1 MTQGLVQD
9 LQARVDVV
17 FRLPGQ
23 PNLVIECVVDTGF
36 AGALTLS
43 PEAVDA
49 LGLPF
54 FQEIEANLAND
65 ADVRTAVHIATIVW
79 QGQEI
84 EVAVLAM
91 GRRPLL
97 GTALRDGN
105 HIGADFTDEGEVAVE
120 KLTFITKQ
128 EVAQTVRERL
138 ANVKPGGVTLHVADT
153 DIRKIGNWWYV
164 PVRPSRWPKRLSD
177 FYKAL
182 AEVEEDIQEREHLS
196 ILLATGLP
204 LEDDEE
210 ADVAAA

>member
-1 MTQGLVQD
+1 MTQVLVQD
-9 LQARVDVV
+9 LQARVEVV

-54 FQEIEANLAND
+54 FQEIEANLANN
-65 ADVRTAVHIATIVW
+65 ADVRTAVHIATITW
-79 QGQEI
+79 QEREL

-97 GTALRDGN
+97 GTALLDGN
-105 HIGADFTDEGEVAVE
+105 HVGADFMDDGKVAVE
-120 KLTFITKQ
+120 KLNFLTKQ
-128 EVAQTVRERL
+128 QVAQKVREHL
-138 ANVKPGGVTLHVADT
+138 MGVTPGGVTLHVVDE
-153 DIRKIGNWWYV
+153 DVYKVDEWWRV
-164 PVRPSRWPKRLSD
+164 PVRPSRWPKRMSD
-177 FYKAL
+177 FYEDL
-182 AEVEEDIQEREHLS
+182 AIVEDDIQEREHLN

-204 LEDDEE
+204 LEEE
-210 ADVAAA
+210 PDTVAA

>member
-1 MTQGLVQD
+1 M
-9 LQARVDVV
+9 R
-17 FRLPGQ
+17 R
-23 PNLVIECVVDTGF
+23 IDTGF

-79 QGQEI
+79 QGREL

-97 GTALRDGN
+97 GTALLDGN
-105 HIGADFTDEGEVAVE
+105 HIGADFTDDGEVAVE
-120 KLTFITKQ
+120 KLNFLTKQ
-128 EVAQTVRERL
+128 EVAQKVRERL
-138 ANVKPGGVTLHVADT
+138 ANITPGDVTLHVVDADV
-153 DIRKIGNWWYV
+153 RKIDTWWHV
-164 PVRPSRWPKRLSD
+164 PVRPNRWPKRMFEL
-177 FYKAL
+177 YEVL
-182 AEVEEDIQEREHLS
+182 AEVEDDMQEREHLN

-204 LEDDEE
+204 LEEDEE
-210 ADVAAA
+210 ADAVAA

>member
-1 MTQGLVQD
+1 MTQGLVRD

-43 PEAVDA
+43 PGTVDA

-65 ADVRTAVHIATIVW
+65 ADVRTAVHIATIIW
-79 QGQEI
+79 QGREL

-97 GTALRDGN
+97 GTALLDGN
-105 HIGADFTDEGEVAVE
+105 HIGADFTDNGEVVVE
-120 KLTFITKQ
+120 KLNRLTKQ
-128 EVAQTVRERL
+128 EVAQQVQERL
-138 ANVKPGGVTLHVADT
+138 TNITPGGVTLHVQESDV
-153 DIRKIGNWWYV
+153 RKIDNWWYV
-164 PVRPSRWPKRLSD
+164 PVRPSRWPKRMSD
-177 FYKAL
+177 FYEDL
-182 AEVEEDIQEREHLS
+182 AIVEDDLQEQEHLN
-196 ILLATGLP
+196 ILLATGVP
-204 LEDDEE
+204 LEEE
-210 ADVAAA
+210 PDAALV

>member
-9 LQARVDVV
+9 LQARVNVV

-79 QGQEI
+79 QNREI

-97 GTALRDGN
+97 GTALLDGN
-105 HIGADFTDEGEVAVE
+105 HFGADFMDDGKVAVE
-120 KLTFITKQ
+120 ELNRLTQQ
-128 EVAQTVRERL
+128 EVAQKVRERL
-138 ANVKPGGVTLHVADT
+138 AGVVPGGVTLYVVDT
-153 DIRKIGNWWYV
+153 DVRKIDSWWYV
-164 PVRPSRWPKRLSD
+164 PVRPSRWPKRMFEL
-177 FYKAL
+177 YEVL
-182 AEVEEDIQEREHLS
+182 AEVEDNLQEREHLN

-204 LEDDEE
+204 LEEE
-210 ADVAAA
+210 PEDVVA

>member
-1 MTQGLVQD
+1 MTHGLVQD
-9 LQARVDVV
+9 LQARMDVV

-54 FQEIEANLAND
+54 FQKIEANLAND

-79 QGQEI
+79 QGREL

-97 GTALRDGN
+97 GTALLDGN
-105 HIGADFTDEGEVAVE
+105 HLSADFIDDGEVLIE
-120 KLTFITKQ
+120 EIDRLTKQ
-128 EVAQTVRERL
+128 E
-138 ANVKPGGVTLHVADT
+138 
-153 DIRKIGNWWYV
+153 
-164 PVRPSRWPKRLSD
+164 
-177 FYKAL
+177 
-182 AEVEEDIQEREHLS
+182 
-196 ILLATGLP
+196 
-204 LEDDEE
+204 
-210 ADVAAA
+210 AAFA

>member
-1 MTQGLVQD
+1 MQGLVQD
-9 LQARVDVV
+9 LQARVEVV

-23 PNLVIECVVDTGF
+23 PNLAIECVVDTGF

-43 PEAVDA
+43 PEAVNA

-79 QGQEI
+79 QGREL

-97 GTALRDGN
+97 GTALLDGN
-105 HIGADFTDEGEVAVE
+105 HIGADFTDDGEVAVE
-120 KLTFITKQ
+120 KLTFLTKQ
-128 EVAQTVRERL
+128 EVAQKVQERL
-138 ANVKPGGVTLHVADT
+138 REVTPGGVTLHVLESDV
-153 DIRKIGNWWYV
+153 RKIDNWWYV
-164 PVRPSRWPKRLSD
+164 PVRPSRWPRRMSD
-177 FYKAL
+177 FYEDL
-182 AEVEEDIQEREHLS
+182 AIVEDDIQEREHLN

-204 LEDDEE
+204 LEEE
-210 ADVAAA
+210 PEAAATA